1 MSDCFMV
8 IVFSFLSPL
17 FLPHSRNSVIYLG
30 SQVCS
35 LPYGLSVSSVS
46 ILFYEHFFFWP
57 LVLYYVSIV
66 TTIIS
71 ISCYAD
77 P

>member
-1 MSDCFMV
+1 MV

-17 FLPHSRNSVIYLG
+17 FLPHSRNLVIYLG

-66 TTIIS
+66 TAIIS